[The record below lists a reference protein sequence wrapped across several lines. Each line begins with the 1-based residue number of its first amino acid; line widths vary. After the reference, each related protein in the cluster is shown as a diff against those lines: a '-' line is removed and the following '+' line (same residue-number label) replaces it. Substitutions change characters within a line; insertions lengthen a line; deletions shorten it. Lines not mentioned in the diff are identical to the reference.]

1 MAAPLAVPRVV
12 EELRSVLVA
21 DSTLSAMLAV
31 FATGFGTGPGIYS
44 EGGVPPKAGFPYLT
58 IGATTEVPFNTMGD
72 NGLSGGSECTI
83 QVKAFSAK
91 MRDDEANAI
100 MDRVHA
106 DLDAIDLSIYDYQ
119 SACCQFDSSPGI
131 FVEDV
136 GGRLIRQYPV
146 IYRVYVHQ
154 SA

>member
-1 MAAPLAVPRVV
+1 M
-12 EELRSVLVA
+12 A

-72 NGLSGGSECTI
+72 NGLSGGSECTV

-100 MDRVHA
+100 MDRVKE
-106 DLDAIDLSIYDYQ
+106 DLDDTTLSIYGYGSSD
-119 SACCQFDSSPGI
+119 CQFDSSPGV
-131 FVEDV
+131 FVELV
-136 GGRLIRQYPV
+136 GGVAIRQYPV
-146 IYRVYVHQ
+146 IFRVIVHQ